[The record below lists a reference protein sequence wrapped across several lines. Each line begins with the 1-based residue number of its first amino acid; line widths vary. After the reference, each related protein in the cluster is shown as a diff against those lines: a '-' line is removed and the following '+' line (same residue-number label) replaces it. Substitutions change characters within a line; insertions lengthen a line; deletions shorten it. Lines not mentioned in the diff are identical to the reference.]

1 VTWKPTVLVVART
14 PSVVASVAEWVTEAG
29 VRPLIVDSY
38 PAARQHLERGY
49 PAAVVS
55 EVRLGEYN
63 GLQLTLH
70 ARDRGI
76 PVILIGA
83 PDPILQ
89 REAEVLGATYLGEK
103 LEPQRLL
110 TLLASATAE
119 AMAMAA
125 VLRRRYMRPSA

>member
-1 VTWKPTVLVVART
+1 MTWKPVVLVVART
-14 PSVVASVAEWVTEAG
+14 PNVIASLAEWVTEAG
-29 VRPLIVDSY
+29 VRPIIVDSY
-38 PAARQHLERGY
+38 PAARRYVEKEF

-70 ARDRGI
+70 ARERGI
-76 PVILIGA
+76 PVILVGA

-89 REAEVLGATYLGEK
+89 REAEELGATYVGEK

-110 TLLASATAE
+110 TLIASATAE
-119 AMAMAA
+119 AMAMAS
-125 VLRRRYMRPSA
+125 VLRRRYMRPGA